1 MKKMDKLINNLRI
14 NKKML
19 IFLITLGLIGLII
32 GSLFTVSLKVNDQ
45 TLVKNYLNTYL
56 VNIDKDKLDYLM
68 ALKNIS
74 INNYSYV
81 IIVWLL
87 GISIIGIPIIVFMYF
102 MKFFMLGFTLS
113 SIIINYKLKGLI
125 LAFIYIFPHQLINI
139 TIYTFLIIFSLT
151 LALKIGEAF
160 IKKKSI
166 NFKLIINRYSKV
178 LIITLFV
185 ITLTNLYEIYIMP
198 YLIKLILPIIN
209 TWI

>member
-198 YLIKLILPIIN
+198 
-209 TWI
+209 